1 MTVRVGRT
9 AMLENLYAVAGFT
22 LRVWLTEQL
31 ATVVDCI
38 VSSWLSITAMAPPP
52 VIHAASPESV
62 TTCNEQAVEVK
73 GQRNG

>member
-1 MTVRVGRT
+1 MP
-9 AMLENLYAVAGFT
+9 ENRYDVAGFT

-52 VIHAASPESV
+52 VMPAALPESV
-62 TTCNEQAVEVK
+62 TTCNEKAVEVK